1 MTNNP
6 EQIKADIEATRA
18 ELSRDVDA
26 LAETVR
32 PANVARR
39 QKNKARSAVFGAK
52 DKARAAVFG
61 AKDKASSAAFS
72 AKDTVMGSASQ
83 VQSASGDA
91 LQSTGEAISSAPP
104 MARQAA
110 QGNPL
115 AAGLIALGVGWLA
128 GSLLPATR
136 AERQAA
142 GALKEKAT
150 PLVQEVSDLTKET
163 AESLQGPAK
172 EAVAQ
177 VKSKGADAVQTVKE
191 EGSATAADVAD
202 TAREG
207 AQNVQQSS
215 HAR

>member
-1 MTNNP
+1 MTNNT
-6 EQIKADIEATRA
+6 EQLKAEIEATRA
-18 ELSRDVDA
+18 ELSQDVDA

-39 QKNKARSAVFGAK
+39 QKNRAKSAVFGAK
-52 DKARAAVFG
+52 DRARSAVFG
-61 AKDKASSAAFS
+61 

-91 LQSTGEAISSAPP
+91 LQSTGEAISSAPQVV
-104 MARQAA
+104 RERTE
-110 QGNPL
+110 GNPL

-142 GALKEKAT
+142 DALKQKAA
-150 PLVQEVSDLTKET
+150 PLAHEVSDMTKE
-163 AESLQGPAK
+163 SVQNLQEPAK

-177 VKSKGADAVQTVKE
+177 VKTTGTDAIHTVKE
-191 EGSATAADVAD
+191 EGRLDRRRYRNHRQGKRPEHQGEHPVPLRD
-202 TAREG
+202 K
-207 AQNVQQSS
+207 
-215 HAR
+215 